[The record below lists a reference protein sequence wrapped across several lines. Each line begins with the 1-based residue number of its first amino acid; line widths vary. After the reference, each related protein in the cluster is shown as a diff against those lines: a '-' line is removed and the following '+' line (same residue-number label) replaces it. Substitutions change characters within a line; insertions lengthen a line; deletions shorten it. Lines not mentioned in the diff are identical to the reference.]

1 MALPKAILVL
11 LLLAVAAGLEGQTSP
26 ELSTISEPLVPTSEP
41 GAPEQSSNDLLEEV
55 MASDD
60 PEVKR
65 KKLVPYT
72 RKPQLHPMSSEHV
85 VDTGQNWTLR

>member
-1 MALPKAILVL
+1 MALPKATLVL
-11 LLLAVAAGLEGQTSP
+11 LLLVATGLEGQTTP

-41 GAPEQSSNDLLEEV
+41 GTPEQPSNDLEEV